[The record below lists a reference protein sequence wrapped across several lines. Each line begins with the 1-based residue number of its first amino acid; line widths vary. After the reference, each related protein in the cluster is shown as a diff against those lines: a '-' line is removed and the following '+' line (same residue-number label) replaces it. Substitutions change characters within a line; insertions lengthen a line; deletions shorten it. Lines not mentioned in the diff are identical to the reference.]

1 MNNSHCPT
9 NASTG
14 QAGDARVIRPNL
26 AVPMNETEYATN
38 IRNRLLDIGFN
49 IEDETKLYEEPIEFI
64 AWR

>member
-1 MNNSHCPT
+1 
-9 NASTG
+9 
-14 QAGDARVIRPNL
+14 
-26 AVPMNETEYATN
+26 MNETEYATN